1 MYSFFIYLDGILI
14 DKVGFLKQVTE
25 QQAKRELVLID
36 GYDAS
41 ISVVKC

>member
-1 MYSFFIYLDGILI
+1 MYSFLVYLDGILI
-14 DKVGFLKQVTE
+14 DKVNFLRSVTDK
-25 QQAKRELVLID
+25 QAKRELVLID